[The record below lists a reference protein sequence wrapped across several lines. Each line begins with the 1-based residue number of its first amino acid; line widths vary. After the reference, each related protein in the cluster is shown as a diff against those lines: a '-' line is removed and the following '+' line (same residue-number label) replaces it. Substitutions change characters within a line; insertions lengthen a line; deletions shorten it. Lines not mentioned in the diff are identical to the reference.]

1 MCIRPIIASAARGD
15 ATLAPDC
22 RVYFKGFCVHRPSSG
37 ITPLTR
43 PYSGWDLSH
52 IIYYGYRL
60 IVFTR
65 CGGSKRRYSPSD
77 RPGPRFCSRHRLYLQ
92 LHLRQYYYHFM
103 LLCGICQRWTIIIA
117 AIMYVSEIR
126 PRFLTTAIAS
136 SGVGS
141 RGSPLCYTRVCNGP
155 YMESKTNGG
164 DGVNT
169 TIQHTLSGTMITS
182 ARGDNGTDTTTTT
195 TKWTEDEQRKLHNLL
210 LLLLLYRQ

>member
-1 MCIRPIIASAARGD
+1 LALIIHMVLVNSDNDWSIIRPIIASAARGD
-15 ATLAPDC
+15 AILAPDC
-22 RVYFKGFCVHRPSSG
+22 SVYFKGFCVRRPSSG

-43 PYSGWDLSH
+43 PYSGWDLSRTRMN

-65 CGGSKRRYSPSD
+65 CGGSKRRYSPID
-77 RPGPRFCSRHRLYLQ
+77 RPGPRFCSRHRLYL
-92 LHLRQYYYHFM
+92 LHLRQYYYRFM
-103 LLCGICQRWTIIIA
+103 FLCGICQQWTIIMA

-164 DGVNT
+164 DEVNT
-169 TIQHTLSGTMITS
+169 T
-182 ARGDNGTDTTTTT
+182 
-195 TKWTEDEQRKLHNLL
+195 
-210 LLLLLYRQ
+210 LYNTHSVGRW